1 MKSSFI
7 IYYTEDGVCKSVE
20 VAELNTAISE
30 AEGLRKKR
38 RDGADI
44 RHVTMSAEY
53 DDMVGQIGVTAV
65 ENGKTPD
72 GQDYTWKK
80 RRE

>member
-1 MKSSFI
+1 MTSYV
-7 IYYTEDGVCKSVE
+7 IYYTENGVCKSTSLNE
-20 VAELNTAISE
+20 LNLAIAEAEL
-30 AEGLRKKR
+30 LRKRR

>member
-1 MKSSFI
+1 MTSYV
-7 IYYTEDGVCKSVE
+7 IYYTENGVCKSTLLNE
-20 VAELNTAISE
+20 LNLAIAEAEL
-30 AEGLRKKR
+30 LRKRR

-65 ENGKTPD
+65 KNGKTPD